1 MTETFDQP
9 SCFPPL
15 PMNKKHLRSLFTAL
29 LLASPVSAQV
39 QGPQLVTA
47 PVRAPRV
54 QFQTFDS
61 AAAKTKASFHIY
73 LPEAYG
79 KEPTHRFPTLY
90 WLHGSGGGLP
100 GIGRI
105 IEGFSMG
112 GYGAARLGFKY
123 PQLFASISILAAGP
137 LDMDFAGPRA
147 IADPA
152 MRERVLKTT
161 FGGDLDYYRSQNPNT
176 VVQQQADA
184 PGHLVMLTPGGRR
197 LDQAGVEELAR
208 KPRIVL
214 VCGRYEGFDDRVRE
228 TLQPDEIS
236 IGDYVLSGGEV
247 AAMVIVDAVAR
258 LLPGVLGDEES
269 ARQDS
274 FSGADRLVDGPQYT
288 RPREFRGLRVPD
300 VLLSGDHGRIAT
312 WRHEQAVDATR
323 RRVPVNFS
331 PNFSCNPSPER
342 S

>member
-1 MTETFDQP
+1 MRIDILTL
-9 SCFPPL
+9 FPEMFAGFL
-15 PMNKKHLRSLFTAL
+15 DGSLLGEARRSRLIDVCLTNIRDFAEG
-29 LLASPVSAQV
+29 VHRQV
-39 QGPQLVTA
+39 DDRP
-47 PVRAPRV
+47 
-54 QFQTFDS
+54 
-61 AAAKTKASFHIY
+61 Y
-73 LPEAYG
+73 
-79 KEPTHRFPTLY
+79 
-90 WLHGSGGGLP
+90 GGGP
-100 GIGRI
+100 G
-105 IEGFSMG
+105 M
-112 GYGAARLGFKY
+112 LLM
-123 PQLFASISILAAGP
+123 PGP
-137 LDMDFAGPRA
+137 VVSCVEA
-147 IADPA
+147 
-152 MRERVLKTT
+152 
-161 FGGDLDYYRSQNPNT
+161 
-176 VVQQQADA
+176 VQQQADA

-208 KPRIVL
+208 KQRLVL

-228 TLQPDEIS
+228 TLKPDEIS

-274 FSGADRLVDGPQYT
+274 FSGADRLVEGPQYT

-323 RRVPVNFS
+323 RRVPATVS
-331 PNFSCNPSPER
+331 PNR